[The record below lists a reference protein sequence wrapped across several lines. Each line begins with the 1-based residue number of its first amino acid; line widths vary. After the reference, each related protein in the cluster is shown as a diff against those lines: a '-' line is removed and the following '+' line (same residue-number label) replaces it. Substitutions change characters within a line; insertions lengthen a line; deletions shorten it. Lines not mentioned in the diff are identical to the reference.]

1 MTEYA
6 CTNDCL
12 TSEERKK
19 ILSRLHSLL
28 FWVGENV
35 PNTEELDGRNVQL
48 KDVVFRFITEQQ
60 PNEDTV
66 RSAHELARSL
76 EHKARS
82 LERDLRLEPIERE
95 TAYRVMHEA
104 LGLLRAVDELR
115 DIKVKDRNLKA
126 RELMSKVS
134 DEKRWLGF
142 LQEVR

>member
-6 CTNDCL
+6 CTKDCL
-12 TSEERKK
+12 TPEERKK

-35 PNTEELDGRNVQL
+35 PNTEELDGRNVPL
-48 KDVVFRFITEQQ
+48 KDVVFRFIIEQQ